1 MKRRL
6 STIFDDLFPDSLPE
20 FAAIAH
26 VWPDHVVVQMLTL
39 VWDAF
44 DRVRALPRFDELDF
58 TKDYAQLE
66 RSLTDLHA
74 IQVTLLF
81 AQSTSDFE
89 SFVPHH
95 EAWEFENLTQPSARP
110 PSCEIGFVFRAN
122 PRIRW
127 SVEAKVLQSPTNTH
141 RYVDDLNK
149 YLEGTGS
156 PFSTQAAL
164 GAYLVSGKP
173 DDVFAKLA
181 QVLRQQIRPH
191 AAFRERPHR
200 VSQHQRDK
208 LKLPTSTP
216 SHFIC
221 HHLIFALT

>member
-74 IQVTLLF
+74 YHVTLLF
-81 AQSTSDFE
+81 ANRASNFE
-89 SFVPHH
+89 SFVPQH
-95 EAWEFENLTQPSARP
+95 EASEFENLTKPSARP
-110 PSCEIGFVFRAN
+110 PSCDIGFVLCAN

-156 PFSTQAAL
+156 PFSNQGAL
-164 GAYLVSGKP
+164 VAYLLSGQP
-173 DDVFAKLA
+173 DDVFPKLA
-181 QVLRQQIRPH
+181 LLLGQQLRPH

-200 VSQHQRDK
+200 VSQHQRDESN
-208 LKLPTSTP
+208 LPTSTP
-216 SHFIC
+216 GEFIC

>member
-1 MKRRL
+1 
-6 STIFDDLFPDSLPE
+6 
-20 FAAIAH
+20 
-26 VWPDHVVVQMLTL
+26 MLTL

-44 DRVRALPRFDELDF
+44 DCVKALPRFDQLDF

-81 AQSTSDFE
+81 AQSASNFE
-89 SFVPHH
+89 SFVPQH
-95 EAWEFENLTQPSARP
+95 EASEFENLTKPSARP
-110 PSCEIGFVFRAN
+110 PSCDIGFVLRAN

-164 GAYLVSGKP
+164 GAYLLSGNP

-181 QVLRQQIRPH
+181 LSLKQQLRPH
-191 AAFRERPHR
+191 DAFGERPHR
-200 VSQHQRDK
+200 LSQHQRDK
-208 LKLPTSTP
+208 SNLPASTP
-216 SHFIC
+216 SDFIC